1 MTRINAGVEPRELH
15 RRHLIAEYREI
26 PMVPAALRRSL
37 RTRLPEGVLRSVPP
51 VFTLNKG
58 HVTFF
63 YDKLGY
69 LQSRYDALV
78 SEMLLRGYVPDPSRV
93 LDLSGIPPTFYG
105 NWQETP
111 AARTLILERIAQR
124 QAEKPH
130 LYLTLSASAACLSRQ
145 ST

>member
-1 MTRINAGVEPRELH
+1 MTRINAGVAPHELH
-15 RRHLIAEYREI
+15 RRHLIAEYREV

-37 RTRLPEGVLRSVPP
+37 RAGTPENVVRRIPAA
-51 VFTLNKG
+51 FTLNAG

-78 SEMLLRGYVPDPSRV
+78 SEMLLRGYAPDPSRV
-93 LDLSGIPPTFYG
+93 LDLSGIPATFHG
-105 NWQETP
+105 GWEETS

-130 LYLTLSASAACLSRQ
+130 LYLTRSTSAACLSRQ

>member
-37 RTRLPEGVLRSVPP
+37 RTRLPEGVLRSVPS

-63 YDKLGY
+63 FDKLAY
-69 LQSRYDALV
+69 LQRRYL
-78 SEMLLRGYVPDPSRV
+78 LLRGEMIRRGYQPGEGRSTGF
-93 LDLSGIPPTFYG
+93 LGIPLLFYG
-105 NWQETP
+105 DWQETP
-111 AARTLILERIAQR
+111 EARTLILERIAQR

-130 LYLTLSASAACLSRQ
+130 LYRVDTAPLPP
-145 ST
+145 STGV